1 MASELPLYARVFG
14 AIIRA
19 LEAEGFRENEAYYL
33 ARRGA
38 ELLTDFAVGS
48 IPDHSGKTFR
58 ALLNAF
64 LAEGVDPL
72 EACRMAERGAQLL
85 LALEALPDDR
95 WERLRDCVARIRAG
109 SE

>member
-1 MASELPLYARVFG
+1 MASEIPLYGRVFG

-19 LEAEGFRENEAYYL
+19 LEAEGFSENEAYYL

-38 ELLTDFAVGS
+38 ELLTDSPVLAT
-48 IPDHSGKTFR
+48 PDHGGKTFH

-72 EACRMAERGAQLL
+72 EACRMAERGAPLL
-85 LALEALPDDR
+85 IALEALPDNR
-95 WERLRDCVARIRAG
+95 WEKLRDCVAKMRAG